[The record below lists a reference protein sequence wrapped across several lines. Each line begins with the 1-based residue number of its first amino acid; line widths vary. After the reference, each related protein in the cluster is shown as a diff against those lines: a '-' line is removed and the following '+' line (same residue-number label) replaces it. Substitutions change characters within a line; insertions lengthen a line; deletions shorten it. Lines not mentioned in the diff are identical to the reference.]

1 MAVAFDAAVASGDL
15 RFIDSP
21 SWSHTCSGT
30 DRALY
35 VIICG
40 RDIGKNLSGVTV
52 TYNSVSMTKLGG
64 NEGVSAKSTLIF
76 EMVNP
81 PSGAHNVVVSGIP
94 AFFNFIGG
102 GSISY
107 NGVHQS
113 DPTPD
118 AVVNAVDAQTVD
130 VPNLVSGDIALSA
143 FFDGDNDD
151 PNPTVGTKRFSQV
164 MFFSYRGI
172 GADRDGSGT
181 VTCAYT
187 GVAFCSISAVRIQ
200 ASDQG
205 PMGGGLAAQS
215 SVISGTVVNRII
227 ATGGLSSQN
236 ALISGQYNRLRVTA
250 PVVAQ
255 ASTISG
261 TVSLAGRLQGVLS
274 TAAAQIAGVVSPRA
288 TFSGGLISQQSAI
301 VGLFEPDYIHLYA
314 TLRSQASGISGH
326 VDVVRM
332 RPTPQTVTRPQHRGY
347 KRPFAIYIDEK

>member
-21 SWSHTCSGT
+21 SWSHTCYGT

-40 RDIGKNLSGVTV
+40 RDVGKNLSGVTV
-52 TYNSVSMTKLGG
+52 TYNGTSMTKLGG

-81 PSGAHNVVVSGIP
+81 PSGAHNVVVSGVP

-107 NGVHQS
+107 NGVHQT

-143 FFDGDNDD
+143 FFDGDNDN
-151 PNPTVGTKRFSQV
+151 PNPTVGTKRFSQT
-164 MFFSYRGI
+164 MLSTYRGI
-172 GADRDGSGT
+172 GADRDGTGT

-200 ASDQG
+200 ASEEATV
-205 PMGGGLAAQS
+205 GGGLQAQS
-215 SVISGTVVNRII
+215 SDIEGEVINTVV
-227 ATGGLSSQN
+227 ATGTIQAQRAQIG
-236 ALISGQYNRLRVTA
+236 GQYNLFKVTA
-250 PVVAQ
+250 PILAQ
-255 ASTISG
+255 AAQINGS
-261 TVSLAGRLQGVLS
+261 VSLAGLFAGNLF
-274 TAAAQIAGVVSPRA
+274 TAAAQL
-288 TFSGGLISQQSAI
+288 SGTARPIPNFAASLISQQPTL
-301 VGLFEPDYIHLYA
+301 VGLFEPEYIHFYA
-314 TLRSQASGISGH
+314 AIRSPEAAISGQMST
-326 VDVVRM
+326 VAM
-332 RPTPQTVTRPQHRGY
+332 RPPQQIQVRNQRKGY